1 MPLHSYIFK
10 RAAAV
15 HIHILGICGTF
26 MGSMAILARELGHKV
41 TGCDA
46 NVYPPMSTQLQEQGI
61 ELMQG
66 YKAEHLKPAPDLVV
80 VGNALSRG
88 NEAVEY
94 VLDNKIPYIS
104 GAQWLKENVLKDK
117 WVLAIAGTHG
127 KTTTASMLTWILE
140 YANYTPGYLIGGVP
154 NNFSVSARMGESD
167 FFVIEADEYD
177 TAFFDKRSKFVH
189 YVPNTAVI
197 NNIEFDHADI
207 FDDIKAIQKQ
217 FHHLVRIVP
226 SNGQVIFNAEQETV
240 KQTLEMGCWSDTLG
254 VLEQN
259 SSNAGFDSK
268 LSKHKHEQCSFELLR
283 EDGTH
288 FALYLG
294 ELEIGE
300 VNWSLTG
307 THNVYN
313 ATMAIMAARH
323 AGVRPEHAIEALHSF
338 SGVKRRMELLGNI
351 DGVRVYDD
359 FAHHPTAIT
368 NTLQGLRKNVGDDAQ
383 IIAVIEPRSNTMRLG
398 CHTEKLSD
406 SVDKADHSVWYQPQG
421 LDWQL
426 ENLFADQ
433 GNMQVV
439 ESIDNVI
446 ESIIDVLDESK
457 EAHIVIMS
465 NGGFGGVHQ
474 QLLASLKSRALE
486 AQTA

>member
-1 MPLHSYIFK
+1 M
-10 RAAAV
+10 

-46 NVYPPMSTQLQEQGI
+46 NVYPPMSTQLEEQGI

-66 YKAEHLKPAPDLVV
+66 YKTEHLQPAPDLVV

-94 VLDNKIPYIS
+94 VLDNNIPYIS
-104 GAQWLKENVLKDK
+104 GAQWLKENILKDK

-140 YANYTPGYLIGGVP
+140 YANYTPGYLIGGIP

-189 YVPNTAVI
+189 YAPNTAVI

-226 SNGQVIFNAEQETV
+226 SRGQVIFNAEQVTV
-240 KQTLEMGCWSDTLG
+240 KQALEMGCWSDTLG
-254 VLEQN
+254 VSELNCED
-259 SSNAGFDSK
+259 AGFEGDAS
-268 LSKHKHEQCSFELLR
+268 HNHEKCSFELLR
-283 EDGTH
+283 DDGTH

-294 ELEIGE
+294 SQKVGE
-300 VNWSLTG
+300 VNWTLTG

-313 ATMAIMAARH
+313 ATMALMAARH
-323 AGVRPEHAIEALHSF
+323 VGVKPEHAIEALHLF
-338 SGVKRRMELLGNI
+338 NGVKRRMELLGTI
-351 DGVRVYDD
+351 EGVSVYDD

-368 NTLQGLRKNVGDDAQ
+368 NTLQGLRKNVGNAQ
-383 IIAVIEPRSNTMRLG
+383 ILAIIEPRSNTMRLG
-398 CHTEKLSD
+398 CHTQKLKD
-406 SVDKADHSVWYQPQG
+406 SVDCADHSIWYQPQG

-426 ENLFADQ
+426 QELFENEQ
-433 GNMQVV
+433 NMQVV
-439 ESIDNVI
+439 ESIERVVEAAI
-446 ESIIDVLDESK
+446 AALDSSK
-457 EAHIVIMS
+457 KTHIVIMS

-474 QLLASLKSRALE
+474 KLLAQLSAHNLE
-486 AQTA
+486 A